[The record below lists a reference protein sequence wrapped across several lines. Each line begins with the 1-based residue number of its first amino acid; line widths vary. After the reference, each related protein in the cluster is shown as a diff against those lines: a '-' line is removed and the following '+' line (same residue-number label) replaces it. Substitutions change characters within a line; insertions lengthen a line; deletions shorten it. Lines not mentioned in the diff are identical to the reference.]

1 MEQYLTHMLDK
12 GKIDPMK
19 FLGDSKSKNGKNY
32 FRISKEDIDRIFHLL
47 GTEEISTIL
56 SLLMT
61 KKVMTVGIQ
70 WHRGF

>member
-47 GTEEISTIL
+47 GNKVKHQEIIDFCFQSPFRFDFTTEE
-56 SLLMT
+56 
-61 KKVMTVGIQ
+61 
-70 WHRGF
+70 